1 MSGGSSAGVALR
13 VAPLSLL
20 GTRRAR
26 RLVERNIMV
35 YRRGWVYF
43 VSGFFEPFF
52 YLLSI
57 GVGLSKLVGS
67 IHVGQVAVPYTT
79 YVAPGLL
86 A

>member
-1 MSGGSSAGVALR
+1 MGPPLRAL
-13 VAPLSLL
+13 PPGLF

-26 RLVERNIMV
+26 RLVERNILV
-35 YRRGWVYF
+35 YRRSWVFF

-57 GVGLSKLVGS
+57 GVGLSKLVGPPFTWEPTS
-67 IHVGQVAVPYTT
+67 LPYTS

-86 A
+86 PRRRP